1 MVTVI
6 ECTCDDTDDD
16 THKNTHVD
24 IFVNAEVDCF
34 GNEYPNGSGECRRP
48 VIVLCQTVSDTDT
61 KEHIQ
66 V

>member
-6 ECTCDDTDDD
+6 ECTRNDTDDD

-24 IFVNAEVDCF
+24 IFVNREVDCF
-34 GNEYPNGSGECRRP
+34 GNEYPNGPGESRST

-61 KEHIQ
+61 KEHIK